1 MELPLIFLV
10 LGMVVIGAIAQRV
23 AGLGFAMLVSP
34 FLVLA
39 LGAHQGVFLVNIC
52 GVVSS
57 IIIVPRVWKDIDWSM
72 FRWLVSFS
80 VFGSV
85 AGALL
90 AGSLPQ
96 APLSI
101 IVGTVVLLALL
112 LSLILVRADVTVSG
126 RIPKGSAGFLSGLTN
141 ALAGVGGPAVS
152 AYAVMARWPQRPFAA
167 TLQPFF
173 VVTGLVTV
181 AMKFLT
187 VPEHLPM
194 LPAWAWI
201 GVAIFIW
208 GGVLI
213 GEQVQRVVTDKHARF
228 FVLCVAFAGAMTAL
242 VSGLSALQPA
252 AGG

>member
-1 MELPLIFLV
+1 MELSLIFLV

-57 IIIVPRVWKDIDWSM
+57 AIIVPRVWKDIDWSM
-72 FRWLVSFS
+72 FRWLTGFS

-90 AGSLPQ
+90 GGELPQ

-101 IVGTVVLLALL
+101 IVGATVLLALL

-126 RIPKGSAGFLSGLTN
+126 QVPKGGAGFLSGLTN
-141 ALAGVGGPAVS
+141 SLAGVGGPAVS
-152 AYAVMARWPQRPFAA
+152 AYAVLARWPQRPFAA

-173 VVTGLVTV
+173 VVTGLATIG
-181 AMKFLT
+181 MKFLT
-187 VPEHLPM
+187 VPDQLPL

-201 GVAIFIW
+201 GVAVFIW

-213 GEQVQRVVTDKHARF
+213 GERVQRVVSDKHARF
-228 FVLCVAFAGAMTAL
+228 FVLCCAFVGAVTAL
-242 VSGLSALQPA
+242 VSGLRAL
-252 AGG
+252 

>member
-1 MELPLIFLV
+1 MELSLIFLV
-10 LGMVVIGAIAQRV
+10 LGMVLLGAIAQRV

-57 IIIVPRVWKDIDWSM
+57 AIIVPRVWKSIDWSM

-80 VFGSV
+80 VVGSV
-85 AGALL
+85 VGALL

-101 IVGTVVLLALL
+101 VVGGVVLFALL
-112 LSLILVRADVTVSG
+112 LSLVLLRANVRVSG
-126 RIPKGSAGFLSGLTN
+126 QIPKGTAGFLSGLTN
-141 ALAGVGGPAVS
+141 SLAGVGGPAVS

-181 AMKFLT
+181 GMKFLT
-187 VPEHLPM
+187 TADQLPHM
-194 LPAWAWI
+194 PNWAWI
-201 GVAIFIW
+201 GVAVFIW
-208 GGVLI
+208 VGVLI
-213 GEQVQRVVTDKHARF
+213 GEQVQRVVSDKHARI
-228 FVLCVAFAGAMTAL
+228 FVLCFAFFGAITAL
-242 VSGLSALQPA
+242 VSGLRAL
-252 AGG
+252 

>member
-1 MELPLIFLV
+1 MELSLIFLV

-57 IIIVPRVWKDIDWSM
+57 AIIVPRVWKDIDWSM
-72 FRWLVSFS
+72 FRWLTPFS
-80 VFGSV
+80 IVGSV
-85 AGALL
+85 VGALL

-101 IVGTVVLLALL
+101 IVGSVVLLALL

-126 RIPKGSAGFLSGLTN
+126 QVPKAAAGFLSGATN
-141 ALAGVGGPAVS
+141 SLAGVGGPAVS
-152 AYAVMARWPQRPFAA
+152 AYAVLARWPQRPFAA

-173 VVTGLVTV
+173 VVTGLASI

-187 VPEHLPM
+187 VPDQLPA

-201 GVAIFIW
+201 AVAVFIW

-213 GEQVQRVVTDKHARF
+213 GERVQRVVSDKHARF
-228 FVLCVAFAGAMTAL
+228 FVLCCAFVGAVTAL
-242 VSGLSALQPA
+242 VSGLRAL
-252 AGG
+252 

>member
-1 MELPLIFLV
+1 MELSLIFLV
-10 LGMVVIGAIAQRV
+10 LGLVVIGAIAQRV

-57 IIIVPRVWKDIDWSM
+57 AIIVPRVWRDIDWSM
-72 FRWLVSFS
+72 FRWLAFS
-80 VFGSV
+80 SIAGSV
-85 AGALL
+85 LGALL
-90 AGSLPQ
+90 AGGLPQ

-101 IVGTVVLLALL
+101 IVGSVVLVALL

-126 RIPKGSAGFLSGLTN
+126 QVPKAGAGFLSGATN

-152 AYAVMARWPQRPFAA
+152 AYAVLARWPQRPFAA

-173 VVTGLVTV
+173 VVTGL
-181 AMKFLT
+181 ASISMKLLT
-187 VPEHLPM
+187 EPDQLPQ

-201 GVAIFIW
+201 GVAVFIW

-213 GEQVQRVVTDKHARF
+213 GEKVQRVVSDKHARF
-228 FVLCVAFAGAMTAL
+228 FVLCCAFVGAVTAL
-242 VSGLSALQPA
+242 VSGLRAL
-252 AGG
+252 

>member
-1 MELPLIFLV
+1 MDLPLIVLV
-10 LGMVVIGAIAQRV
+10 LGMVVLGAIAQRV
-23 AGLGFAMLVSP
+23 AGLGFAMLISP

-57 IIIVPRVWKDIDWSM
+57 VIIMPRVWRDIDWSM
-72 FRWLVSFS
+72 FRWLASFS

-90 AGSLPQ
+90 AGVLPQ

-101 IVGTVVLLALL
+101 VVGAVVLVALL
-112 LSLILVRADVTVSG
+112 LSLILVRADVTLTGQV
-126 RIPKGSAGFLSGLTN
+126 PKGSAGFLSGLTN

-152 AYAVMARWPQRPFAA
+152 AYAVLARWPQRPFAA

-181 AMKFLT
+181 AMKFIT
-187 VPEHLPM
+187 TPDELPP
-194 LPAWAWI
+194 LPLWAWI
-201 GVAIFIW
+201 SVAVFIW
-208 GGVLI
+208 AGVLI
-213 GEQVQRVVTDKHARF
+213 GEQVQRVVTDRHARF
-228 FVLCVAFAGAMTAL
+228 FVLCFAFFGAVTAL
-242 VSGLSALQPA
+242 VSGLRAL
-252 AGG
+252 

>member
-1 MELPLIFLV
+1 MDLPVILLV
-10 LGMVVIGAIAQRV
+10 LGMVVVGAIAQRV

-57 IIIVPRVWKDIDWSM
+57 AIIVPRVWKDIDWSM
-72 FRWLVSFS
+72 FRWLSSFS

-101 IVGTVVLLALL
+101 IVGSVVLAALL
-112 LSLILVRADVTVSG
+112 LSLILVRADIAVSG
-126 RIPKGSAGFLSGLTN
+126 QLPKATAGFLSGATN

-152 AYAVMARWPQRPFAA
+152 AYAVLARWPQRPFAA

-173 VVTGLVTV
+173 VVTGLVTIG
-181 AMKFLT
+181 MKFLT
-187 VPEHLPM
+187 VPDQLPV

-201 GVAIFIW
+201 GVAVFIW
-208 GGVLI
+208 AGVLI
-213 GEQVQRVVTDKHARF
+213 GERVQRVVSDKHARF
-228 FVLCVAFAGAMTAL
+228 FVLCFAFVGAVTAL
-242 VSGLSALQPA
+242 VSGLRAL
-252 AGG
+252 